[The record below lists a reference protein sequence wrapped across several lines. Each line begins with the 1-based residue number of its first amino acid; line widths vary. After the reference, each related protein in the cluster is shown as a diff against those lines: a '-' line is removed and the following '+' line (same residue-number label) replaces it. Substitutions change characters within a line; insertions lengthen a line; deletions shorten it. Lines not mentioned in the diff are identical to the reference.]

1 MFSLKYSKNR
11 CFYTVYKY
19 LDLRHR
25 RRRTQS
31 KKADEREETMG
42 FSAMDETL
50 IKGKCLCICDDFY
63 LNFIKQSN
71 IYMIIKH

>member
-1 MFSLKYSKNR
+1 
-11 CFYTVYKY
+11 
-19 LDLRHR
+19 
-25 RRRTQS
+25 
-31 KKADEREETMG
+31 MG

-63 LNFIKQSN
+63 LNFIKHSN